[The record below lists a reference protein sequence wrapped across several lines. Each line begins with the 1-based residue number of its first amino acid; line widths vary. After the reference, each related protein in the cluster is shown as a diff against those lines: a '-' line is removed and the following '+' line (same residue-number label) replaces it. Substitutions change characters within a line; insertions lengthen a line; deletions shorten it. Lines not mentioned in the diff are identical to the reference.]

1 MRRREFITLLGSAA
15 AAWPLVARG
24 QQPAVPVIGYL
35 AQGTPEGTADLVV
48 AVRKGLGET
57 GLVESKDFVSELR
70 WASNDADRL
79 PRLANDLVQRRVAV
93 IITLGTAAAARAAKA
108 ATTEI
113 PIVFA
118 HGTDPVQAGL
128 VTSLN
133 RPGGNVTGI
142 SAMNLELGSKWISLL
157 HELLPN
163 AKRIVVLINL
173 ANADAAR
180 SLITG
185 TQGSALAIGLQPE
198 FVFAS
203 EAGEIDAA
211 FAGLGTR
218 AQGLIV
224 QPEVLFLQNREKLAA
239 LAIREKLPS
248 LSNVPD
254 FAKVGGLMSYGSSF
268 IDAHRQAG
276 VYVGRILKG
285 DQPRELPVQLATK
298 FNFVIN
304 LKTAK
309 ALGLTVPPTLLARAD
324 EVIES

>member
-1 MRRREFITLLGSAA
+1 MKRREFITLISGA
-15 AAWPLVARG
+15 AAWPVAARA
-24 QQPAVPVIGYL
+24 QQPAMPVIGYL
-35 AQGTPEGTADLVV
+35 AQGTPEATAGIIG

-57 GLVESKDFVSELR
+57 GLVESKDFASELR

-118 HGTDPVQAGL
+118 HGTDPVKGGL

-142 SAMNLELGSKWISLL
+142 TTMNLDLGSKWIALL

-180 SLITG
+180 SLISG
-185 TQGSALAIGLQPE
+185 TQEATLAIGLQSE

-203 EAGEIDAA
+203 DDGEIDAA

-218 AQGLIV
+218 AQALIV

-239 LAIREKLPS
+239 FAIREKLPAI
-248 LSNVPD
+248 SNVPD
-254 FAKVGGLMSYGSSF
+254 FAQVGGLMSYGSSF

-285 DQPRELPVQLATK
+285 DQPRELPVQQATK
-298 FNFVIN
+298 FDFVLN

-309 ALGLTVPPTLLARAD
+309 ALGLEVPPTLLARAD
-324 EVIES
+324 EVIE